1 MHSYFATQGKL
12 THAGGWYSVTAWA
25 CSQIQINTTPV
36 KILKARPGQKQARV
50 VAEVT
55 PDGIHSVQAG
65 RQVAVRSLHD
75 KA

>member
-25 CSQIQINTTPV
+25 SSQIQIDPTPV
-36 KILKARPGQKQARV
+36 KILKARAGQKQARV
-50 VAEVT
+50 IAEVT
-55 PDGIHSVQAG
+55 PEDIHSVQAG
-65 RQVAVRSLHD
+65 RQVAVRSLHG